1 MSFKKILVAVDGGPL
16 TEAIME
22 LASKFAKLEKAK
34 IWVVN
39 VLEVPRA
46 LPLEVDILDASIP
59 EEIRHSNEVL
69 DHAADIIENL
79 GLDVVTDQLH
89 AREAGPAIVDEAR
102 DLGADLIII
111 GTSGKNRLGDF
122 LNAGGSTVNYV
133 LKRAP
138 CQVWVIANSQKT
150 AKLPVKG
157 K

>member
-1 MSFKKILVAVDGGPL
+1 MPFKKILVAIDGGPL
-16 TEAIME
+16 TESIME
-22 LASKFAKLEKAK
+22 MASKFAKLEKAK
-34 IWVVN
+34 VWIVN

-59 EEIRHSNEVL
+59 EEIQQSNGIL
-69 DHAADIIENL
+69 DHAAEIAENL

-111 GTSGKNRLGDF
+111 GTSEKHRIGDF
-122 LNAGGSTVNYV
+122 LNAGGSTVNCV
-133 LKRAP
+133 LKRAT
-138 CQVWVIANSQKT
+138 CQVWVIANAHKA